1 MVRLPDG
8 RLVPAAAPGQ
18 QQPPKPTQRLVFQ
31 TGLIPVRCQN
41 GASGCAQLLCYA
53 SPGATVSIVC
63 FRCNS
68 LNVLYV
74 AGDGAGTAAQD

>member
-8 RLVPAAAPGQ
+8 RFVPGPVPG
-18 QQPPKPTQRLVFQ
+18 QPPKPTQRLVFQ
-31 TGLIPVRCQN
+31 AGLTPVRCQN
-41 GASGCAQLLCYA
+41 GAGGCSQLLCYA
-53 SPGATVSIVC
+53 SPGATVSVVC

-74 AGDGAGTAAQD
+74 AGDGAAATVQD